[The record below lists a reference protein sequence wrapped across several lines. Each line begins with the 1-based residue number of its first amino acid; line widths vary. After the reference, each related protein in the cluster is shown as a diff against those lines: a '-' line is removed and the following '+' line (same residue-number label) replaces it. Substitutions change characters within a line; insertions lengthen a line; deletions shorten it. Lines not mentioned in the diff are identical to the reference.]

1 MDILPTD
8 IELIEHLQSDSTEAF
23 DIIYKKYSGKLYSFA
38 LKYLRSASEAEEL
51 IQVVFIKV
59 WENRVKLR
67 KELSFKSYLF
77 TIAYNEICKFFRRRN
92 YQKQFIEKTMLENGT
107 QSTSTENRI
116 EFQSILEQV
125 EGIIETLPERQRIVI
140 RKSKFDGMTTKEIA
154 KELKLAPGTIDNYIS
169 EALKYIRNR
178 LGIKESLII
187 LSISLYIF
195 K

>member
-23 DIIYKKYSGKLYSFA
+23 DLIYKKYSGKLYSFA